1 TIGRRMTD
9 VSVRGPWI
17 LMHASQSGTRQ
28 LWLAGVAAFCTYF
41 CVYAFRK
48 PFTAGTFEGQ
58 ELFGFAL
65 KAILVIAQL
74 LGYMA
79 SKFIGIRV
87 ISETRRE
94 YRALALIALVLV
106 SELALVGFEFVPA
119 VLKPLML
126 FLNGLPLGLTFGLV
140 LAYLE
145 GRAQTEALS
154 AALCASF
161 ITSSGVVKSVG
172 RWLIQDMGV
181 SEYRMPF
188 VTGLIFL
195 LPLLASVWLLQAT
208 PQPNEVDRRLRR
220 ERDVMGRAARRQF
233 VSAYWP
239 GLALLVFVYSAL
251 TVIRTIR
258 DDFAVEIWRDMGVS
272 QTPSVFA
279 RAEIIV
285 AVCVTA
291 LNALSI
297 WVRNNQLALRITT
310 AMMCGAFAL
319 VGASALLQAAQRASP
334 FAFMV
339 ASGIGLYIPYVAF
352 HTTVF
357 ERLIAVARHPCNL
370 GFLMY
375 LADSIGYLGYAVVIL
390 LKTAMSSSITVLPFF
405 IGALEIVAA
414 LSIVALLLALFWL
427 ERRLAS
433 DRQIVAAPGEIA
445 AVEELAPAE

>member
-1 TIGRRMTD
+1 MQPSR
-9 VSVRGPWI
+9 
-17 LMHASQSGTRQ
+17 SGTRQ
-28 LWLAGVAAFCTYF
+28 LLLAGVAAFCTYF

-58 ELFGFAL
+58 ELYGFAL

-74 LGYMA
+74 LGYMS

-94 YRALALIALVLV
+94 YRAAAIIALVLA
-106 SELALVGFEFVPA
+106 SEAALLGFEFVPT

-161 ITSSGVVKSVG
+161 IASSGVVKSVG
-172 RWLIQDMGV
+172 RWLIQDFGI

-208 PQPNEVDRRLRR
+208 PPPNDADRQLRR
-220 ERDVMGRAARRQF
+220 DRNVMDRATRRQF

-258 DDFAVEIWRDMGVS
+258 DDFGVEIWRDMGVS
-272 QTPSVFA
+272 QTPAVFA
-279 RAEIIV
+279 QAEIIV
-285 AVCVTA
+285 AVCVTL
-291 LNALSI
+291 LNALGI
-297 WVRNNQLALRITT
+297 WIRNNQLAIRITT

-319 VGASALLQAAQRASP
+319 VGAAALLQSAQRASP
-334 FAFMV
+334 FVFMV

-390 LKTAMSSSITVLPFF
+390 LKTAMSSSVTVLPFF
-405 IGALEIVAA
+405 VATLEIVAG
-414 LSIVALLLALFWL
+414 LSIVALLLAIFWL
-427 ERRLAS
+427 ERRLAV
-433 DRQIVAAPGEIA
+433 DRQTTQVRDTVA
-445 AVEELAPAE
+445 ELAPAE